1 MLKLI
6 KRITSGILAAAM
18 FATTAASMPVVTAEE
33 SDVVFHSECED
44 LTLLDGAEV
53 WTSIYQTQLPGY
65 SGEGFIYLT
74 NGTMEFE
81 VEVPESGMYDISV
94 RYCQIL
100 DENGREQTIA
110 INDFTNK
117 KFLVKFPYA
126 DTWTDFSF
134 GKFRL
139 DKGVNTIRILPQY
152 GYAAYDTVTVTKA
165 SLPELNIEPKLSDPE
180 ATPETQG
187 LMNYLCDVYGKHI
200 LSGQQEIYGGG
211 HTESSPNGYS
221 GDELLGYESEFEWI
235 KKNFGDY
242 PAIRGFDLMNYNPL
256 YGWDDGSTERIIEWG
271 ERNGIPTVCW
281 HINLP
286 LDFASYEV
294 GEPLDWEK
302 CSYKNNDTFDVAKA
316 TVEGTKEYEYTMLT
330 IDCLAQELLKVQEAG
345 VPVIF
350 RPYHE
355 AEGNG
360 GINGEG
366 AWFWWSQDGAEAYKA
381 LWRQLYTTLTE
392 KYGIHNLIWEFNSY
406 DYATSP
412 EWYPGDEWVDMVGF
426 DKYNTVY
433 NRHDGLTSGP
443 NEDAIS
449 GTFYN
454 LVDIVDNKK
463 LVAMPE
469 NDTVPSLENILV
481 EKAHWLYFCIWY
493 DNGSENFLS
502 GEDKNNPETL
512 KEMYQSDYCITL
524 SELPDWKKYDMEYVP
539 TEPTTE
545 APTDPTEPI
554 VSAESQYEIT
564 LDSEPVKWT
573 YYHGTEE
580 ELDLTGLT
588 VSLDLYDSEGK
599 KNNVYSEV
607 SPLDYPD
614 VFIVD
619 TSEFDISV
627 PGTYTI
633 TISCTD
639 EYQAFLPTA
648 PVSFEVDVIIPGI
661 TEPTDEPIEYD
672 PSVVITIDSLPDKTV
687 YDIGEYLDFSGLT
700 VTVDHYYGEDS
711 HDVIYEK
718 VNPMDYPESFVIDA
732 SDYDGSTP
740 GTYTI
745 EISVTD
751 DFPYG
756 YQFLRKATYE
766 VEVVGDGTYPT
777 VEPPT
782 SGNEITVPEDAEAT
796 KYGDVNLDNT
806 VDAADVVAINLM
818 LLGSGEYTP
827 VQIANADCAKDWVI
841 NSADSTLL
849 MNYVSMIITAD
860 NLGVDVWVD

>member
-1 MLKLI
+1 MFKFF
-6 KRITSGILAAAM
+6 KRMTSAVLAAAM
-18 FATTAASMPVVTAEE
+18 VTTVCASMPVVTADQG
-33 SDVVFHSECED
+33 DVVFQSECED
-44 LTLLDGAEV
+44 LTLLEGATV
-53 WTSIYQTQLPGY
+53 WTSIYDKQLPGY
-65 SGEGFIYLT
+65 SGEGFVYLT
-74 NGTMEFE
+74 TGVVEFE
-81 VEVPESGMYDISV
+81 VEVPEDGMYEISTS
-94 RYCQIL
+94 YCQIL
-100 DENGREQTIA
+100 SEEGREQTISVNGVEYM
-110 INDFTNK
+110 I
-117 KFLVKFPYA
+117 KFPYA

-134 GKFRL
+134 GMMRL
-139 DKGVNTIRILPQY
+139 KKGVNTIQLLPKY
-152 GYAAYDTVTVTKA
+152 GYAAFDTITVKEA
-165 SLPELNIEPKLSDPE
+165 VFPELKISPVLSDPD
-180 ATPETQG
+180 ATSETQG
-187 LMNYLCDVYGKHI
+187 LMNYLCDVYGEHM

-211 HTESSPNGYS
+211 HTQDSPNGYS

-286 LDFASYEV
+286 LDFTSYEL
-294 GEPLDWEK
+294 GEPLDWQK

-316 TVEGTKEYEYTMLT
+316 SVEGTKEYEYTMLT

-366 AWFWWSQDGAEAYKA
+366 AWFWWAQDGAEAYKA

-502 GEDKNNPETL
+502 GTDKNNPETL

-524 SELPDWKKYDMEYVP
+524 SELPDWRNYEMGEIVPTEDPTVPTTEDP

-545 APTDPTEPI
+545 GPTGSVYGHSETVKVGDTIPHKYTGEYVSQNEDVVAVNEDGELVAVGEGYATVYVYVNGESVECIMVTVESTEEPTD
-554 VSAESQYEIT
+554 
-564 LDSEPVKWT
+564 
-573 YYHGTEE
+573 
-580 ELDLTGLT
+580 
-588 VSLDLYDSEGK
+588 
-599 KNNVYSEV
+599 
-607 SPLDYPD
+607 
-614 VFIVD
+614 
-619 TSEFDISV
+619 
-627 PGTYTI
+627 
-633 TISCTD
+633 
-639 EYQAFLPTA
+639 
-648 PVSFEVDVIIPGI
+648 
-661 TEPTDEPIEYD
+661 PTDEPIEYD

-687 YDIGEYLDFSGLT
+687 YEVGEYPDFSGLT
-700 VTVDHYYGEDS
+700 VTVDHYYGEDG

-745 EISVTD
+745 EISVTN

-756 YQFLRKATYE
+756 YAFLRKATYE
-766 VEVVGDGTYPT
+766 VEVVGEVPT
-777 VEPPT
+777 
-782 SGNEITVPEDAEAT
+782 GDKITVPDGFEAT
-796 KYGDVNLDNT
+796 LYGDVNLDGT
-806 VDAADVVAINLM
+806 VDVADVVALNTL
-818 LLGSGEYTP
+818 LLGTGEFE
-827 VQIANADCAKDWVI
+827 VLQLVNADCARDYVVD
-841 NSADSTLL
+841 STDSTLL
-849 MNYVSMIITAD
+849 MNYVGMLIEGD
-860 NLGVDVWVD
+860 NLGAEVWDD

>member
-1 MLKLI
+1 MFKFF
-6 KRITSGILAAAM
+6 KRMTSAVLAAAM
-18 FATTAASMPVVTAEE
+18 VTTVCASMPVVTADQG
-33 SDVVFHSECED
+33 DVVFQSECED
-44 LTLLDGAEV
+44 LTLLDGATV
-53 WTSIYQTQLPGY
+53 WTSIYDKQLPGY
-65 SGEGFIYLT
+65 SGEGFVYLT
-74 NGTMEFE
+74 TGVVEFE
-81 VEVPESGMYDISV
+81 VEVPEDGMYEISTS
-94 RYCQIL
+94 YCQIL
-100 DENGREQTIA
+100 SEEGREQTISVNGVEYM
-110 INDFTNK
+110 I
-117 KFLVKFPYA
+117 KFPYA

-134 GKFRL
+134 GMMRL
-139 DKGVNTIRILPQY
+139 KKGVNTIQLLPKY
-152 GYAAYDTVTVTKA
+152 GYAAFDTITVKEA
-165 SLPELNIEPKLSDPE
+165 VFPELKISPVLSDPD
-180 ATPETQG
+180 ATSETQG
-187 LMNYLCDVYGKHI
+187 LMNYLCDVYGEHM

-211 HTESSPNGYS
+211 HTQDSPNGYS

-286 LDFASYEV
+286 TDFTSYEL
-294 GEPLDWEK
+294 GEPLDWQK

-316 TVEGTKEYEYTMLT
+316 SVEGTKEYEYTMLT

-366 AWFWWSQDGAEAYKA
+366 AWFWWAQDGAEAYKA

-524 SELPDWKKYDMEYVP
+524 SELPDWRNYEMGEIVPTEDPTVPTTEDP

-545 APTDPTEPI
+545 EPT
-554 VSAESQYEIT
+554 V
-564 LDSEPVKWT
+564 
-573 YYHGTEE
+573 
-580 ELDLTGLT
+580 
-588 VSLDLYDSEGK
+588 
-599 KNNVYSEV
+599 
-607 SPLDYPD
+607 
-614 VFIVD
+614 
-619 TSEFDISV
+619 
-627 PGTYTI
+627 
-633 TISCTD
+633 
-639 EYQAFLPTA
+639 
-648 PVSFEVDVIIPGI
+648 
-661 TEPTDEPIEYD
+661 PTDEPIEYD
-672 PSVVITIDSLPDKTV
+672 PAIVITIDSLPDKTV
-687 YDIGEYLDFSGLT
+687 YEVGEYPDFSGLT

-718 VNPMDYPESFVIDA
+718 VNPMDYPELFVIDA

-745 EISVTD
+745 EISVTN

-756 YQFLRKATYE
+756 YAFLHTATYE

-782 SGNEITVPEDAEAT
+782 SGDKITVPDGFEAT
-796 KYGDVNLDNT
+796 LYGDVNLDGT
-806 VDAADVVAINLM
+806 VDVADVVALNTL
-818 LLGSGEYTP
+818 LLGTGEFE
-827 VQIANADCAKDWVI
+827 VLQLVNADCARDYVVD
-841 NSADSTLL
+841 STDSTLL
-849 MNYVSMIITAD
+849 MNYVGMLIEGD
-860 NLGVDVWVD
+860 NLGAEVWDD